1 MLTELLRM
9 HKFYGVS
16 KTIDIAKGCNKIP
29 ENVNEGIDQIKRE
42 WHAKKY

>member
-1 MLTELLRM
+1 MLIELLRM

-29 ENVNEGIDQIKRE
+29 ANLKEATDQIKRKWQE
-42 WHAKKY
+42 KKY

>member
-9 HKFYGVS
+9 NRFVGVS

-29 ENVNEGIDQIKRE
+29 ETVKEGIDQIKRKWQE
-42 WHAKKY
+42 KKY

>member
-1 MLTELLRM
+1 MLIELLKIHR
-9 HKFYGVS
+9 FLGVS
-16 KTIDIAKGCNKIP
+16 KTIDIAKGANKIP